1 MNGCPKDQRSRFFAS
16 HPHHDKGAEHRALLR
31 DGAFMKNF
39 AEKAKSHPEEHMTRI
54 YGHLNFFNPCISVL
68 SVLSAVRFAV
78 WQSVHEDRDWGTRD
92 YSKPG
97 TALAFRLLSN
107 PCSSTAFFRSPKKLN
122 PPEPLHIYKPEN
134 KRFAILIKIVL
145 SFHCALTC

>member
-107 PCSSTAFFRSPKKLN
+107 PCSSTAFSP
-122 PPEPLHIYKPEN
+122 PPKTE
-134 KRFAILIKIVL
+134 
-145 SFHCALTC
+145 SF